1 MAWVGR
7 SRFCDGSNSA
17 VPVNRACESLP
28 SYTRRIA
35 AFDCAVAGA
44 SPPICSSSELLSP
57 SISVYTRGKKI
68 RAGMDADALLAAY
81 AAAVAGRI
89 GHTDLTVT
97 SELRDYGRRNFTPL
111 QFLGVF
117 LADLEPPRTRHRS
130 FYVQNTDPSSKGGE
144 HWIAVGREPG
154 RSDLVFDS
162 FGRTPGAKNAFQL
175 N

>member
-1 MAWVGR
+1 
-7 SRFCDGSNSA
+7 
-17 VPVNRACESLP
+17 
-28 SYTRRIA
+28 
-35 AFDCAVAGA
+35 
-44 SPPICSSSELLSP
+44 
-57 SISVYTRGKKI
+57 
-68 RAGMDADALLAAY
+68 MDADALLAAY

-117 LADLEPPRTRHRS
+117 PADLEPPRTRHRS

-162 FGRTPGAKNAFQL
+162 FGRTPGPGWMGCCCCCCCCWSGCCCCMASLCRNPCHNFCESRASGLVWTAGHSVTGAQAF
-175 N
+175 

>member
-1 MAWVGR
+1 
-7 SRFCDGSNSA
+7 
-17 VPVNRACESLP
+17 
-28 SYTRRIA
+28 
-35 AFDCAVAGA
+35 
-44 SPPICSSSELLSP
+44 
-57 SISVYTRGKKI
+57 
-68 RAGMDADALLAAY
+68 MDADALLAAY

-117 LADLEPPRTRHRS
+117 PADLEPPRTRHRS

-162 FGRTPGAKNAFQL
+162 FGRTPGPGWMPHLTGAAVTDTDPNQRKGDENCGQISLGWGHVFIANGYDTAMQC
-175 N
+175 